1 MDGQAARRADRVRGG
16 GDTLPMRSGRHGPTL
31 VVGIAFLTGGAVALA
46 GGGQAFWLCVP
57 AALLACTPTATR
69 FGAALGAAA
78 VLVAAV
84 APELALMDPLPS
96 PALAI
101 VVPAASVAIVVALR
115 ERFERERTALHNL
128 ALGDP
133 LTGIANR
140 RSLLLRAE
148 YEIAR
153 HTRARRT
160 FALVM
165 IDLDGFKR
173 LNDRF
178 GHAAGDDL
186 LREVAVALQDSMR
199 AQDTVARL
207 GGDEF
212 CVLAPETGESGT
224 GRLATRVA
232 QAIGGVTAG
241 VDAVRACVG
250 VAVFPDDGMTASAL
264 LEIADQRLLD
274 AKRERQRGRAQ
285 RRAA

>member
-1 MDGQAARRADRVRGG
+1 VTAG
-16 GDTLPMRSGRHGPTL
+16 T
-31 VVGIAFLTGGAVALA
+31 VALA
-46 GGGQAFWLCVP
+46 GGGEAFWLCIP
-57 AALLACTPTATR
+57 AALVASTATTTR
-69 FGAALGAAA
+69 RDAALVTAGVVAAA
-78 VLVAAV
+78 AAP
-84 APELALMDPLPS
+84 AIALMQPLPS

-101 VVPAASVAIVVALR
+101 IIPAASIAVLVGAR
-115 ERFERERTALHNL
+115 ERSERERAALYNL

-140 RSLLLRAE
+140 RSLLLRAD

-153 HTRARRT
+153 HTRMRRA

-186 LREVAVALQDSMR
+186 LRDVAAALKESMR
-199 AQDTVARL
+199 GQDTVARL

-224 GRLATRVA
+224 VGLATRVA
-232 QAIGGVTAG
+232 QAVGSVTAG
-241 VDAVRACVG
+241 VDAVRASVG
-250 VAVFPDDGMTASAL
+250 VAVFPDDGTTASAL

>member
-1 MDGQAARRADRVRGG
+1 
-16 GDTLPMRSGRHGPTL
+16 MRSGRHGPTL
-31 VVGIAFLTGGAVALA
+31 VAGIAFLTGGAVALA

-57 AALLACTPTATR
+57 AALLACTPSATR
-69 FGAALGAAA
+69 TGAALGTAA
-78 VLVAAV
+78 VVVAAV
-84 APELALMDPLPS
+84 APALALMDPLPS
-96 PALAI
+96 LALAI
-101 VVPAASVAIVVALR
+101 LVPTASVAIVVGLR
-115 ERFERERTALHNL
+115 ERFERERAALHDL

-153 HTRARRT
+153 HTRVRRR

-186 LREVAVALQDSMR
+186 LREVAIALNNSMR
-199 AQDTVARL
+199 GQDTVARL

-212 CVLAPETGESGT
+212 CVLAPETGDSGT
-224 GRLATRVA
+224 VRLATRVA
-232 QAIGGVTAG
+232 QAVGSVTAG
-241 VDAVRACVG
+241 VDVVRACMG
-250 VAVFPDDGMTASAL
+250 VAIFPEDGTTASAL

-274 AKRERQRGRAQ
+274 AKRERRRGRVQ

>member
-1 MDGQAARRADRVRGG
+1 
-16 GDTLPMRSGRHGPTL
+16 MRSGRHGPTL
-31 VVGIAFLTGGAVALA
+31 VGVIAVLTAGVVVLA
-46 GGGQAFWLCVP
+46 GGGDAFWLCVP
-57 AALLACTPTATR
+57 AALLASAASATR
-69 FGAALGAAA
+69 LGAALSTAVVIAAAATPAEALMRPLPSAPLALLVPIASVA
-78 VLVAAV
+78 VLVA
-84 APELALMDPLPS
+84 
-96 PALAI
+96 I
-101 VVPAASVAIVVALR
+101 R
-115 ERFERERTALHNL
+115 EGFERERAALRDL

-140 RSLLLRAE
+140 RSLLLRAG

-153 HTRARRT
+153 HTRVRRT

-186 LREVAVALQDSMR
+186 LRDVAAALKDSMR

-224 GRLATRVA
+224 LRLATRVA
-232 QAIGGVTAG
+232 QAVGSVTAG
-241 VDAVRACVG
+241 VEAVRASAG
-250 VAVFPDDGMTASAL
+250 IAVFPEDGVTTSAL

-274 AKRERQRGRAQ
+274 AKRERRRGRAQ